1 MDLENEDE
9 IKGKNALDSE
19 LGGMGGGCLGLEED
33 EQNYVDEGGN
43 FIYGTQ
49 DLSE

>member
-1 MDLENEDE
+1 MDLEGDDGIGQMAGLN
-9 IKGKNALDSE
+9 SE
-19 LGGMGGGCLGLEED
+19 LGGIGGLDNEV
-33 EQNYVDEGGN
+33 YVDEGGN